1 MPRTILAAE
10 DGGRSRASLSHR
22 FITILDDRADVGQ
35 PLLTAFHESAERTGA
50 SRGLMPYEGSLLS
63 NLGIWMRW
71 LEAGLIAQGLT
82 LAKVSKPKV

>member
-1 MPRTILAAE
+1 MER
-10 DGGRSRASLSHR
+10 RSRASLSHR
-22 FITILDDRADVGQ
+22 FITILDDRADVG

-63 NLGIWMRW
+63 NLVIWMRW

-82 LAKVSKPKV
+82 LAKVSKSKV